1 MAPPVKESAL
11 EVLVS
16 VFARTDTGLQRTG
29 NEDAF
34 MVADLTS
41 GNIGLSPDVSTHS
54 IGARGSLMVV
64 ADGMG
69 GAAAGEVASEMA
81 VKTVREL
88 LISSQQG
95 TETCG
100 QLTQAVEIA
109 NERIWNHAQ
118 QNPGLRGMG
127 ATLTAVLVRSK
138 YAYIAQVGDS
148 RAYLAR
154 GSQIKQ
160 LTKDQSWAQALIDAG
175 AIQPDQAGS
184 VARNV
189 IMQALGTSPTIEV
202 AMTMVEL
209 CKNDHLILCSDGLSN
224 KLSADEIREVAQRE
238 KNLAAACG
246 RLIELANQRGGE
258 DNITVIVARF
268 DGEELHSAAD
278 SNSITG
284 SFKVLDRGCL
294 VGDFSTL
301 SEKFKALALRHDDQG
316 GGCTTLVLSRLEAE
330 ACSAPEP
337 DQVAHSNEAA
347 HSNRLSNQIL
357 SSQDSTT
364 SRSQDS
370 TTSRRKAEA
379 PTKPLSYLGL
389 GLAVLAGLLVLGAAS
404 YFFFSYVWRTGH

>member
-1 MAPPVKESAL
+1 MAPAKKGSAI
-11 EVLVS
+11 EVVVS
-16 VFARTDTGLQRTG
+16 VFARTDTGLQRPG

-41 GNIGLSPDVSTHS
+41 GNVGLSPNVSTHP
-54 IGARGSLMVV
+54 IGERGSLMMV

-81 VKTVREL
+81 VRVVRDA
-88 LISSQQG
+88 LISSP
-95 TETCG
+95 ESAEICHR
-100 QLTQAVEIA
+100 LTRAVEIA
-109 NERIWNHAQ
+109 NERIWNHAL
-118 QNPGLRGMG
+118 QNRGLAGMG

-160 LTKDQSWAQALIDAG
+160 LTRDQSWAQALIDAG
-175 AIQPDQAGS
+175 AIEPDQAGS

-189 IMQALGTSPTIEV
+189 IMQALGTSPTIQV

-238 KNLAAACG
+238 ENLATACG
-246 RLIELANQRGGE
+246 RLIELANERGGE

-284 SFKVLDRGCL
+284 SFKVLDHGCL
-294 VGDFSTL
+294 GGDFSTL
-301 SEKFKALALRHDDQG
+301 SEKVKALAIRHDDQG
-316 GGCTTLVLSRLEAE
+316 GGSRTLVLNRWDAE
-330 ACSAPEP
+330 VCSAQEP
-337 DQVAHSNEAA
+337 DQAA
-347 HSNRLSNQIL
+347 HSNRLSNQTL
-357 SSQDSTT
+357 

-379 PTKPLSYLGL
+379 PAKPVNYLKL
-389 GLAVLAGLLVLGAAS
+389 GLAVLAGLLVLAVAS
-404 YFFFSYVWRTGH
+404 YFFFSYVLRASR